1 MMETLEERADRLHRE
16 GKLPDRYYYQL
27 VRKDPYEALQAQR
40 QLEQDDAWSFIEMTL
55 AGIVR
60 GLIREILE

>member
-1 MMETLEERADRLHRE
+1 METFEERAERLHRE

-27 VRKDPYEALQAQR
+27 VSRSPYEALQAQR
-40 QLEQDDAWSFIEMTL
+40 AKEQDDNWSFIEKTL
-55 AGIVR
+55 EGILR